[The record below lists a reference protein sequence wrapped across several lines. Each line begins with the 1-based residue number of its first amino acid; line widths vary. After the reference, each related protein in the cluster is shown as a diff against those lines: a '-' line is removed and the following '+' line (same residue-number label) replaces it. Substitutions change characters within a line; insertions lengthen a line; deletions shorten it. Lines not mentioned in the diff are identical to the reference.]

1 MVVQFHKSAAHSL
14 EHAKLACFDLM
25 NRTDTLVKDVNN
37 YDILR
42 HTGDLSHANGYMSE
56 WDQFQEQV
64 ADITACVPYMV
75 TKYVKHAHIDYVSWK
90 SL

>member
-1 MVVQFHKSAAHSL
+1 
-14 EHAKLACFDLM
+14 M

-37 YDILR
+37 YDILF

-64 ADITACVPYMV
+64 ADITARVPYMI
-75 TKYVKHAHIDYVSWK
+75 TKYVKYVHIDYVSWK
-90 SL
+90 MLWYFVIWDLVIHKTELV